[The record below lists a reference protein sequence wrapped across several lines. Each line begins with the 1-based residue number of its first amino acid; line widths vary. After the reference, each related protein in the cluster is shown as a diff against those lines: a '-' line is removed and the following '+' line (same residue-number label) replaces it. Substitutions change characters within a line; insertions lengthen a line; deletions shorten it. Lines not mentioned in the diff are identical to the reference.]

1 MYNTEDAERTMATRM
16 SACLSSASVLFLIL
30 PLTSFVTSLMSAFEH
45 FHLVSRASHVVRVLQ
60 AFLE

>member
-16 SACLSSASVLFLIL
+16 SACLSSASVSFLIL
-30 PLTSFVTSLMSAFEH
+30 PLASFVSSLMSAFKH
-45 FHLVSRASHVVRVLQ
+45 FHLVSWASHVVRVLQ